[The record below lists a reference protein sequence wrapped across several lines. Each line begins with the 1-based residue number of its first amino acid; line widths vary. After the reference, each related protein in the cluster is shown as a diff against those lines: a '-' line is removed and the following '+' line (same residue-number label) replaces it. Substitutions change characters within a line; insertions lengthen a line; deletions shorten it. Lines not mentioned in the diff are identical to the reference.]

1 MSDREKTIVELTKH
15 YLRYL
20 KLERG
25 YSPNTVEAYK
35 HDLEWLLGYLEQEG
49 LDPLSVKLEDLEHFA
64 AMLSDHGIS
73 AKSQARILSGVR
85 SFYRYLVLDGY
96 LDVDPTELLESP
108 HLPQHLPEYLSTE
121 EVDALENSI
130 DLTSN
135 EGHRNRAIIEV
146 FFSCGLRV
154 SELTNLKLSDLFLS
168 QGFIR
173 VNGKGG
179 KQRLVPISERAIHE
193 LELWFDDRRQMEIK
207 PGEEDYVFL
216 NRRGHHLT
224 RTMILIMVK
233 RQAELRVSRRRS
245 RRTHSATPL
254 RRLCSRAEPICA
266 SSRSCS
272 GMLTSAQRRSIPTW
286 TTSRCGRK
294 SSCII
299 PETSSMRQRTAENFH
314 FQTEYADAFQY
325 YFLTLQPKAKRQIH
339 ENQSAFFR
347 DMGANARCR
356 RRLPSGGAL
365 WKSVLQE

>member
-1 MSDREKTIVELTKH
+1 MELTKH

-35 HDLEWLLGYLEQEG
+35 HDLDWLLGYLAQEG
-49 LDPLSVKLEDLEHFA
+49 VDPLSVKLEDLEHFA

-154 SELTNLKLSDLFLS
+154 SELTNLKLSDLFLP

-193 LELWFDDRRQMEIK
+193 LELWFDDRRQMKIK

-233 RQAELRVSRRRS
+233 RQAEAAGIKKTISPHTLR
-245 RRTHSATPL
+245 HSFATAL
-254 RRLCSRAEPICA
+254 L
-266 SSRSCS
+266 
-272 GMLTSAQRRSIPTW
+272 
-286 TTSRCGRK
+286 K
-294 SSCII
+294 
-299 PETSSMRQRTAENFH
+299 
-314 FQTEYADAFQY
+314 
-325 YFLTLQPKAKRQIH
+325 
-339 ENQSAFFR
+339 
-347 DMGANARCR
+347 
-356 RRLPSGGAL
+356 GGADL
-365 WKSVLQE
+365 RIIQELLGHADLGTTEIYTHMDDESLRQEILLHHPRNIERETDNG

>member
-1 MSDREKTIVELTKH
+1 MELTKH

-35 HDLEWLLGYLEQEG
+35 HDLDWLLGYLAQEG
-49 LDPLSVKLEDLEHFA
+49 VDPLSVKLEDLEHFA

-154 SELTNLKLSDLFLS
+154 SELTNLKLSDLFLT

-193 LELWFDDRRQMEIK
+193 LELWFDDRRQMNIK

-233 RQAELRVSRRRS
+233 RQAEAAGIKKTISPHTLR
-245 RRTHSATPL
+245 HSFATAL
-254 RRLCSRAEPICA
+254 
-266 SSRSCS
+266 
-272 GMLTSAQRRSIPTW
+272 
-286 TTSRCGRK
+286 
-294 SSCII
+294 
-299 PETSSMRQRTAENFH
+299 
-314 FQTEYADAFQY
+314 
-325 YFLTLQPKAKRQIH
+325 PK
-339 ENQSAFFR
+339 
-347 DMGANARCR
+347 
-356 RRLPSGGAL
+356 GGADL
-365 WKSVLQE
+365 RIIQELLGHADLGTTEIYTHMDDESLRQEILLHHPRNIKRETDNG

>member
-1 MSDREKTIVELTKH
+1 MELTKH

-35 HDLEWLLGYLEQEG
+35 HDLDWLLGYLEQEG

-85 SFYRYLVLDGY
+85 AFYRYLVLDGY

-154 SELTNLKLSDLFLS
+154 SELTNLKLSDLFLP

-193 LELWFDDRRQMEIK
+193 LELWFDDRRQMNIK

-233 RQAELRVSRRRS
+233 RQAEAAGIKKTISPHTLRHSFATALLKGGADLRIIQELLGHADLGTTEIY
-245 RRTHSATPL
+245 THMDDESL
-254 RRLCSRAEPICA
+254 RQEILLHHPRNIKH
-266 SSRSCS
+266 
-272 GMLTSAQRRSIPTW
+272 G
-286 TTSRCGRK
+286 
-294 SSCII
+294 
-299 PETSSMRQRTAENFH
+299 AEN
-314 FQTEYADAFQY
+314 
-325 YFLTLQPKAKRQIH
+325 
-339 ENQSAFFR
+339 
-347 DMGANARCR
+347 G
-356 RRLPSGGAL
+356 
-365 WKSVLQE
+365 

>member
-1 MSDREKTIVELTKH
+1 VELTKH

-35 HDLEWLLGYLEQEG
+35 HDLDWLLGYLEQEG

-64 AMLSDHGIS
+64 AMLSDHDIS

-85 SFYRYLVLDGY
+85 AFYRYLVLDGY

-154 SELTNLKLSDLFLS
+154 SELTNLKLSDLFLP

-179 KQRLVPISERAIHE
+179 KQRLMPISERAIHE
-193 LELWFDDRRQMEIK
+193 LELWFDDRRQMNIK

-233 RQAELRVSRRRS
+233 RQAEAAGIKKTISPHTLRHSFATALLKGGADLRIIQELLGHADLGTTEIY
-245 RRTHSATPL
+245 THMDDESL
-254 RRLCSRAEPICA
+254 RQEILLHHPRNIKH
-266 SSRSCS
+266 
-272 GMLTSAQRRSIPTW
+272 G
-286 TTSRCGRK
+286 
-294 SSCII
+294 
-299 PETSSMRQRTAENFH
+299 AEN
-314 FQTEYADAFQY
+314 
-325 YFLTLQPKAKRQIH
+325 
-339 ENQSAFFR
+339 
-347 DMGANARCR
+347 G
-356 RRLPSGGAL
+356 
-365 WKSVLQE
+365 

>member
-1 MSDREKTIVELTKH
+1 MEITKH

-154 SELTNLKLSDLFLS
+154 SELTNLKLSDLFLP

-193 LELWFDDRRQMEIK
+193 LELWFDDRRQMDIK

-233 RQAELRVSRRRS
+233 RQAEAAGIKKTISPHTLRHSFATALLKGGADLRIIQELLGHADLGTTEIY
-245 RRTHSATPL
+245 THMDDESL
-254 RRLCSRAEPICA
+254 RQEILLHHPRNIKHE
-266 SSRSCS
+266 
-272 GMLTSAQRRSIPTW
+272 
-286 TTSRCGRK
+286 
-294 SSCII
+294 
-299 PETSSMRQRTAENFH
+299 AEN
-314 FQTEYADAFQY
+314 
-325 YFLTLQPKAKRQIH
+325 
-339 ENQSAFFR
+339 
-347 DMGANARCR
+347 G
-356 RRLPSGGAL
+356 
-365 WKSVLQE
+365 

>member
-1 MSDREKTIVELTKH
+1 MELTKH

-25 YSPNTVEAYK
+25 YSPNTIEAYK
-35 HDLEWLLGYLEQEG
+35 HDLDWLLGYLAQEG
-49 LDPLSVKLEDLEHFA
+49 VDPLSVKLEDLEHFA

-154 SELTNLKLSDLFLS
+154 SELTNLKLSDLFLT

-193 LELWFDDRRQMEIK
+193 LELWFDDRRQMDIK

-233 RQAELRVSRRRS
+233 RQAEAAGIKKTISPHTLR
-245 RRTHSATPL
+245 HSFATAL
-254 RRLCSRAEPICA
+254 L
-266 SSRSCS
+266 
-272 GMLTSAQRRSIPTW
+272 
-286 TTSRCGRK
+286 K
-294 SSCII
+294 
-299 PETSSMRQRTAENFH
+299 
-314 FQTEYADAFQY
+314 
-325 YFLTLQPKAKRQIH
+325 
-339 ENQSAFFR
+339 
-347 DMGANARCR
+347 
-356 RRLPSGGAL
+356 GGADL
-365 WKSVLQE
+365 RIIQELLGHADLGTTEIYTHMDDESLRQEILLHHPRNIKRETDNG

>member
-1 MSDREKTIVELTKH
+1 MELTKH

-233 RQAELRVSRRRS
+233 RQAEAAGIKKTISPHTLRHSFATALLKGGADLRIIQELLGHADLGTTEIY
-245 RRTHSATPL
+245 THMDDESL
-254 RRLCSRAEPICA
+254 RQEILLHHPRNIKHE
-266 SSRSCS
+266 
-272 GMLTSAQRRSIPTW
+272 
-286 TTSRCGRK
+286 
-294 SSCII
+294 
-299 PETSSMRQRTAENFH
+299 AEN
-314 FQTEYADAFQY
+314 
-325 YFLTLQPKAKRQIH
+325 
-339 ENQSAFFR
+339 
-347 DMGANARCR
+347 G
-356 RRLPSGGAL
+356 
-365 WKSVLQE
+365 